1 VKKLALVS
9 IAVVFTAGR
18 PVKAASGCDAVIAA
32 TIKVLQVPSHL
43 YMTRTAGYNGGKTK
57 NSETIYLNGATYVRV
72 DGQWVKSRITPQDL
86 ADGKKQEAAQIGS
99 CTTLRDE
106 AVNGEPAT
114 LYKVHSQTADDDID
128 TQIWISKVRG
138 LPLKQVYDLDVHAG
152 APGKSHNE
160 VRYEYMGVT
169 VPPFTEPKRK

>member
-1 VKKLALVS
+1 VNKFALLT
-9 IAVVFTAGR
+9 IAALLSAGR

-43 YMTRTAGYNGGKTK
+43 YMTRTAGYDGGKTK

-72 DGQWVKSRITPQDL
+72 DGQWLKSAISPQDL
-86 ADGKKQEAAQIGS
+86 ADSKKQSDQKVGTCS
-99 CTTLRDE
+99 PVRDE

-152 APGKSHNE
+152 ALGKSHNE
-160 VRYEYMGVT
+160 VRYEYTGVT
-169 VPPFTEPKRK
+169 VPAVTEPKRK